1 MQVSE
6 NGQLE
11 ALSSQLVNDDHLDP
25 DAMPA
30 AFRMVPDDAPEL
42 RHVLEELDHMI
53 AEFPE
58 ELPDAWGAILITEGQ
73 DGLRR
78 MDIAISWD
86 GVLIDNGQ
94 VQTGPD
100 GEPLPLMETVEI
112 DDVMVEQQVRRLQ
125 TSHIFL
131 HEDSAY
137 FD

>member
-1 MQVSE
+1 MQVTE
-6 NGQLE
+6 NSQFD
-11 ALSSQLVNDDHLDP
+11 ALSAQLINDDHLAP
-25 DAMPA
+25 ESMPA

-42 RHVLEELDHMI
+42 RHVLEELDHKI

-58 ELPDAWGAILITEGQ
+58 ELPDAWGAILITEKQ

-86 GVLIDNGQ
+86 GVLIENGQ

-112 DDVMVEQQVRRLQ
+112 DDQMVEQRVRRLQ
-125 TSHIFL
+125 TAHIFL